1 MTHVEYRR
9 REIGWRSSFAELT
22 GQPDAKRS
30 EQLRGCV
37 EERKRTRVT
46 ASTADASSGR
56 TVALRRLLSSQRF
69 FVDDFLNLRAR
80 ADVVDSIRQPF

>member
-30 EQLRGCV
+30 EQLRGYV

-46 ASTADASSGR
+46 ESTADARSGPRSSL
-56 TVALRRLLSSQRF
+56 VRLLSSQCF

-80 ADVVDSIRQPF
+80 TDVVDSIRQPF